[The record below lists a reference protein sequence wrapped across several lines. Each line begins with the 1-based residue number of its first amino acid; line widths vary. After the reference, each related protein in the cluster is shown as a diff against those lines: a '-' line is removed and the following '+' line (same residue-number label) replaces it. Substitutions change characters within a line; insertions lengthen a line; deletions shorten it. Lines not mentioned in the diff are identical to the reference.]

1 MSRSAVLS
9 LALALSVLPAAL
21 PVAAQTKY
29 IAFGDSITNPGGDFD
44 DPSRPCPEE
53 CGYPGRL
60 EDLLQQAGIEAEV
73 VNAGFGGEDTA
84 QGLSRLDQVLAAEGG
99 DVLLL
104 MEGTNDISRG
114 LSPETIRFNLD
125 QMAQRAAARGLS
137 TVHATVIPRVLDA
150 RAGDGTNFFT
160 QLLAWEIRD
169 LAHLRGRALADPF
182 EVFIN
187 HPNPFAE
194 LYSPGGDAAG
204 HPNAAGF
211 DLLAEIF
218 FDVVRVVDSV
228 PPVPGL
234 LEPRDGAEGVSA
246 RTQIRLRLFDFGAGI
261 DVAATELLVDGQP
274 VAVSQ
279 EGDTRRLDLRFA
291 PVEPFSGVVEVGYRT
306 RDLAPTPNER
316 ERVLGNFVVQG
327 TQLLQ
332 ADINDDGRV
341 DGADLVLLAIHFGT
355 ANGDSRYA
363 AFVDINRDDLIDGND
378 LAILA
383 NQFGRTAG

>member
-1 MSRSAVLS
+1 
-9 LALALSVLPAAL
+9 
-21 PVAAQTKY
+21 
-29 IAFGDSITNPGGDFD
+29 
-44 DPSRPCPEE
+44 
-53 CGYPGRL
+53 
-60 EDLLQQAGIEAEV
+60 
-73 VNAGFGGEDTA
+73 
-84 QGLSRLDQVLAAEGG
+84 
-99 DVLLL
+99 
-104 MEGTNDISRG
+104 
-114 LSPETIRFNLD
+114 
-125 QMAQRAAARGLS
+125 
-137 TVHATVIPRVLDA
+137 PRVPDA

-169 LAHLRGRALADPF
+169 LAQVRGRDLADPF

-187 HPNPFAE
+187 HPNLFAD
-194 LYSPGGDAAG
+194 LYSPGGDAVG

-218 FDVVRVVDSV
+218 FDFVRDVDSV

-234 LEPRDGAEGVSA
+234 LSPRDGEEGVSP

-274 VAVSQ
+274 VAASQ
-279 EGDTRRLDLRFA
+279 DGDSRRLDLRFA

-316 ERVLGNFVVQG
+316 ERVLGSFLVQG

-332 ADINDDGRV
+332 ADVNGDGRV
-341 DGADLVLLAIHFGT
+341 DGADLVLLARHFGT

-363 AFVDINRDDLIDGND
+363 AFVDINRDDLIDGSD
-378 LAILA
+378 LAVLA
-383 NQFGRTAG
+383 SQFGRSAE